1 MSKKSSPN
9 QKQLAKN
16 TKQTVNNN
24 EVLQTFHGVCRI
36 INDKYIEV
44 ENTSR

>member
-9 QKQLAKN
+9 QKQWAKN
-16 TKQTVNNN
+16 TKQTVNN

-36 INDKYIEV
+36 IYDKYIEV
-44 ENTSR
+44 KNTSR